1 MRMNGMYNNR
11 YLLLKTLNKHNGRI
25 YYFIPTTGEI
35 SSLNLYNP
43 NYKKEYLILH
53 KNNLLW

>member
-11 YLLLKTLNKHNGRI
+11 YLLLKTLNKHNGRV

-53 KNNLLW
+53 KNNLL